1 MQLLLNLTPVKFGS
15 YTTEDNKIR
24 RTFFNRFSYIATEC
38 KSDLEANRIA
48 NQLNQV
54 AQND

>member
-1 MQLLLNLTPVKFGS
+1 MRFLLNLTPVKFGS
-15 YTTEDNKIR
+15 YSVEGTKIR
-24 RTFFNRFSYIATEC
+24 RTFFNRFSYIITDC
-38 KSDLEANRIA
+38 NSNQEANRIV